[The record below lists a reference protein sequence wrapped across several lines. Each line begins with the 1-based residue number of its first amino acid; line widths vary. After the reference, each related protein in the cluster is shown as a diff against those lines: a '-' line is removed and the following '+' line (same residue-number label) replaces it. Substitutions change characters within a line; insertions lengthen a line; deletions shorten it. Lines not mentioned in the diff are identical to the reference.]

1 MSDAR
6 PDHAPHASAP
16 AAEAPSTTNAR
27 LSAFGLGASCALSA
41 GLAFA
46 VLLAPGRLALSEWQA
61 NLGRDRWQTFAS
73 GFAHDVF
80 DTALLFGALV
90 ALPLLF
96 PRALAARARWH
107 GALLALT
114 PLVALAL
121 GFTSSCFAEF
131 SMQRGTFPTWF
142 DLQGGV
148 KDTSFVTNALH
159 VFLHGRHARPIALG
173 LALAFLLFLGW
184 RAALRRIAQVAHE
197 AHDAVVAG
205 AACTSLALAAFA
217 GLPNFPYHG
226 WFPAIGDGDV
236 TGSPF
241 HTFFMPI
248 AQDVTNVRF
257 GVMGIVERAEFPVEL
272 QGPGATML
280 GFAPLAE
287 RAPDT
292 CTLHPFRRPFPGEEP
307 GATELTRAFV
317 KLSRVLF
324 DTPTPPRRLV
334 HVVLE
339 SYRGDDLHALN
350 PKAPAALA
358 PFTNRVIGDATAR
371 RSADLT
377 APLMLQAGCRSSQG
391 FSSHMCGLGMVGFN
405 ISATRDLGALPV
417 RCLPDVLTDAGV
429 DTHYVYGAEVSFD
442 GVDDFLRL
450 HGVRNV
456 HGETAMPPGL
466 PRGGWGISDLA
477 MLEQFVG
484 LLGTTPPAPFAWW
497 VMSTLSNHTPFE
509 PPTDT
514 PEEARTRVREAAGS
528 RSFTSEERDRL
539 TTVAYTDVFLER
551 AFARLDALP
560 DASQALVITN
570 ADHSTADTF
579 LWEEEA
585 GKRLRPKSQIPF
597 VLHVPEALVRAHRDP
612 AALRAA
618 LDDAQRA
625 LAAGPVSQ
633 NDIATLTLALLDAA
647 PPLAALPPTARWHT
661 LGGQRT
667 SPHWA
672 APTRA
677 GAAAIGLNAIGEFF
691 ASDSTGEALG
701 PIVPVETIASPEDVV
716 RDHTEVRPTAAVFGR
731 FLSDWAKRCPAPSSV
746 RASAQP

>member
-1 MSDAR
+1 LTAAS
-6 PDHAPHASAP
+6 PDTPSHANATGAGDLLPNASRRA
-16 AAEAPSTTNAR
+16 
-27 LSAFGLGASCALSA
+27 AFGVGAAFSFSATLGFAALI
-41 GLAFA
+41 
-46 VLLAPGRLALSEWQA
+46 APGRLALSAWQA

-80 DTALLFGALV
+80 DTSLFFGAVV

-96 PRALAARARWH
+96 PNALRGRPRWH
-107 GALLALT
+107 TALLALA
-114 PLVALAL
+114 PAVALAL

-148 KDTSFVTNALH
+148 KDTSFVTNALQ
-159 VFLHGRHARPIALG
+159 VFLHGRHAQPIALG
-173 LALAFLLFLGW
+173 LALAAVFAAVA
-184 RAALRRIAQVAHE
+184 RAALARLARVPE
-197 AHDAVVAG
+197 AAYDPVVPGAVCA
-205 AACTSLALAAFA
+205 SLAVAAFA
-217 GLPNFPYHG
+217 GMPNFPYHG

-236 TGSPF
+236 TGAPF

-248 AQDVTNVRF
+248 SQDVTNIRF
-257 GVMGIVERAEFPVEL
+257 GVMGIVERAEFGPEL
-272 QGPGATML
+272 GGPGAAML
-280 GFAPLAE
+280 GYPPIPEPAPA
-287 RAPDT
+287 T
-292 CTLHPFRRPFPGEEP
+292 CAQHPLRRPFPSAER
-307 GATELTRAFV
+307 GATELTRAFLR
-317 KLSRVLF
+317 LSTVLF
-324 DTPTPPRRLV
+324 DTPRPPRRLV
-334 HVVLE
+334 HIVLE

-358 PFTNRVIGDATAR
+358 PFTNALVEGAIAR
-371 RSADLT
+371 ERPDLA
-377 APLMLQAGCRSSQG
+377 APIMLQAGCRSSQG

-405 ISATRDLGALPV
+405 VSATRDLGALPV
-417 RCLPDVLTDAGV
+417 RCLPDLFTDAGV

-477 MLEQFVG
+477 MLDQLVG
-484 LLGTTPPAPFAWW
+484 LLTSTPPAPFSWW

-509 PPTDT
+509 APTDT
-514 PEEARTRVREAAGS
+514 PDEAHARVRAALGD
-528 RSFTSEERDRL
+528 RTIGAEERDRL
-539 TTVAYTDVFLER
+539 TTTAYTDVFLER

-560 DASQALVITN
+560 DAAETLVVTN

-585 GKRLRPKSQIPF
+585 GKRLHPKSRIPF
-597 VLHVPEALVRAHRDP
+597 VVHVPEAMVAAHRDP
-612 AALRAA
+612 VALRAA

-633 NDIATLTLALLDAA
+633 NDIATMTLALLESSPSIAR
-647 PPLAALPPTARWHT
+647 LPEAARWHT

-672 APTRA
+672 APSRP
-677 GAAAIGLNAIGEFF
+677 GAAVIGLNAIGEFF
-691 ASDSTGEALG
+691 AADPRGDALG
-701 PIVPVETIASPEDVV
+701 PIVQVETIASPEDVE
-716 RDHTEVRPTAAVFGR
+716 RDRTEVRPTAAVFGR
-731 FLSDWAKRCPAPSSV
+731 FLRDWAKRCPAPGSI
-746 RASAQP
+746 RAAGAP

>member
-1 MSDAR
+1 MSAAR
-6 PDHAPHASAP
+6 PENAPHASLQAV
-16 AAEAPSTTNAR
+16 EAPTTSRRAAFAAGVACS
-27 LSAFGLGASCALSA
+27 LSAA
-41 GLAFA
+41 LAFA
-46 VLLAPGRLALSEWQA
+46 SLLAPGRLALSDWQA

-80 DTALLFGALV
+80 DTALLFGTVV

-96 PRALAARARWH
+96 PRALAAKARWH
-107 GALLALT
+107 AALLALA
-114 PLVALAL
+114 PIVAVAL

-159 VFLHGRHARPIALG
+159 VFLHGRHAVPIALG
-173 LALAFLLFLGW
+173 TALAVLFFLGW
-184 RAALRRIAQVAHE
+184 RAALRRIARVATE
-197 AHDAVVAG
+197 VHDAVVTG
-205 AACTSLALAAFA
+205 AACTSLVVAAIA
-217 GLPNFPYHG
+217 GLPNFPYHC

-248 AQDVTNVRF
+248 SQDVTNVRF
-257 GVMGIVERAEFPVEL
+257 GVMGIVERADFGPEL
-272 QGPGATML
+272 QGPGAAML
-280 GFAPLAE
+280 GLPPLAE

-292 CTLHPFRRPFPGEEP
+292 CTLHPFRRPLPGDEP

-317 KLSRVLF
+317 RLSRVLF
-324 DTPTPPRRLV
+324 DTPEPPKRLV

-358 PFTNRVIGDATAR
+358 PFTNRVIEDAAAR
-371 RSADLT
+371 RSADLA
-377 APLMLQAGCRSSQG
+377 APLMFQAGCRSSQG

-417 RCLPDVLTDAGV
+417 RCLPDVFTEAGV
-429 DTHYVYGAEVSFD
+429 DTHFVYGAEVSFD

-456 HGETAMPPGL
+456 HGETSMPPGL

-477 MLEQFVG
+477 MLDQFLG
-484 LLGTTPPAPFAWW
+484 LLQTTPPAPFAWW

-514 PEEARTRVREAAGS
+514 PDAARARVSDATGA

-539 TTVAYTDVFLER
+539 TTTAYTDVFVER
-551 AFARLDALP
+551 AFARIDALP
-560 DASQALVITN
+560 DAARTIVLTN

-579 LWEEEA
+579 LWDEDA

-597 VLHVPEALVRAHRDP
+597 VIHVPDALVRAHRDP

-647 PPLAALPPTARWHT
+647 APLAALSPTARWHT

-667 SPHWA
+667 SPHWS
-672 APTRA
+672 APARP
-677 GAAAIGLNAIGEFF
+677 GAAVIGMNAIGEFF
-691 ASDSTGEALG
+691 ASDPSGEALG
-701 PIVPVETIASPEDVV
+701 PVVPVDTIASPEDIG

-731 FLSDWAKRCPAPSSV
+731 FLGDWAKRCPAPASV
-746 RASAQP
+746 RSSAAP

>member
-1 MSDAR
+1 LSAAASESASQAT
-6 PDHAPHASAP
+6 APGASALP
-16 AAEAPSTTNAR
+16 PIASR
-27 LSAFGLGASCALSA
+27 RSAFGVGVAFSLSA
-41 GLAFA
+41 TLAFA
-46 VLLAPGRLALSEWQA
+46 SLLAPGRLALSAWQA

-80 DTALLFGALV
+80 DTALFFGTIV
-90 ALPLLF
+90 TLPLLF
-96 PRALAARARWH
+96 PAALRERRGWPFALFAAA
-107 GALLALT
+107 
-114 PLVALAL
+114 PIVAIAL

-148 KDTSFVTNALH
+148 KDTSFITNALQ
-159 VFLHGRHARPIALG
+159 VFLHGRHAQPIALG
-173 LALAFLLFLGW
+173 CALAAGF
-184 RAALRRIAQVAHE
+184 AAVSRFALAHAARVSKV

-205 AACTSLALAAFA
+205 AACASFAVATFA

-226 WFPAIGDGDV
+226 WFPALGDGDV
-236 TGSPF
+236 TGAPF

-248 AQDVTNVRF
+248 SQDVTNIRF
-257 GVMGIVERAEFPVEL
+257 GVMGIVERAEFEREL
-272 QGPGATML
+272 EKPGAAML
-280 GFAPLAE
+280 GYGPIGDPAPTSCAE
-287 RAPDT
+287 
-292 CTLHPFRRPFPGEEP
+292 HPLRRPFPSEEQ
-307 GATELTRAFV
+307 GATDLTRSFV
-317 KLSRVLF
+317 RLSDVLF
-324 DTPTPPRRLV
+324 DTPRPPKRLV

-350 PKAPAALA
+350 PRAPAALA
-358 PFTNRVIGDATAR
+358 PFTNALIEGAVAR
-371 RSADLT
+371 ARPDLA
-377 APLMLQAGCRSSQG
+377 APIMLQAGCRSSQG

-417 RCLPDVLTDAGV
+417 RCLPDVFTDAGI

-450 HGVRNV
+450 HGVRSV

-477 MLEQFVG
+477 MLEQLLG
-484 LLGTTPPAPFAWW
+484 LLRSTPPAPFSWW

-509 PPTDT
+509 APADT
-514 PEEARTRVREAAGS
+514 PDEAYARVSAATEAHSVGA
-528 RSFTSEERDRL
+528 EERDRL
-539 TTVAYTDVFLER
+539 VTTAYTDVFLER

-560 DASQALVITN
+560 DAAETIVLTN

-579 LWEEEA
+579 LWDEDA

-597 VLHVPEALVRAHRDP
+597 VLHLPDAMISAHRDP

-618 LDDAQRA
+618 LDEAQRA

-633 NDIATLTLALLDAA
+633 NDIATLTLALLERS
-647 PPLAALPPTARWHT
+647 PPVAALPQGARWHT

-667 SPHWA
+667 SPHWS

-677 GAAAIGLNAIGEFF
+677 GAAVIGLNAIGEFF
-691 ASDSTGEALG
+691 AADSRGEALG
-701 PIVPVETIASPEDVV
+701 PIVQVETIASPEDVD
-716 RDHTEVRPTAAVFGR
+716 RDHTEVRPTAAVFGHLLR
-731 FLSDWAKRCPAPSSV
+731 DWAKRCPAPGSI
-746 RASAQP
+746 RAAGPP